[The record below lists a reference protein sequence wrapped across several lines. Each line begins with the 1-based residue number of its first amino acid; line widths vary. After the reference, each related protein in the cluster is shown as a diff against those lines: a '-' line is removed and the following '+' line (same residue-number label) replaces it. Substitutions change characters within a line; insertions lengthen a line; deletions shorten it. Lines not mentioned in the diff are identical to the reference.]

1 MKLNLVIPKKI
12 VIFGHFGPFL
22 AYFWSILGEI
32 GHRDLI
38 DCAKHSQ
45 PIRATRGALE
55 SLLGRLQKDTTMVG
69 NGRECSEIQAGE
81 VEFGHSKKIVIFG
94 HFGPF

>member
-1 MKLNLVIPKKI
+1 MVESTSRYRPGEVEFVHSKKI
-12 VIFGHFGPFL
+12 VILAFGLFL

-32 GHRDLI
+32 GHRVLI

-55 SLLGRLQKDTTMVG
+55 SLLGMLQNDTTMVG
-69 NGRECSEIQAGE
+69 NG
-81 VEFGHSKKIVIFG
+81 
-94 HFGPF
+94 

>member
-1 MKLNLVIPKKI
+1 MVESTSRYGLGKLNLVIAKKI
-12 VIFGHFGPFL
+12 VIFWPFWAFL

-32 GHRDLI
+32 GHRVLI

-55 SLLGRLQKDTTMVG
+55 SLLGRLQNDTTMVG
-69 NGRECSEIQAGE
+69 NG
-81 VEFGHSKKIVIFG
+81 
-94 HFGPF
+94 